1 MAIKDRKSKRRKA
14 TPRSGA
20 AAQAQAP
27 GAPADDATT
36 PNPAAP
42 RARYVSPRPAR
53 ERRLNFS
60 LRLMMSFILTAL
72 VTVII
77 LVLVLRFQ
85 FMGEFSEYSRS
96 NVRQLATITA
106 HALADHYGAN
116 GQWDREAIRTI
127 VVRNAE
133 TTDVNIE
140 VVDASGEL
148 VFSDIQHAD
157 PLEQTQL
164 GESATGAASSDDD
177 SLVESPITV
186 DERTVGYVRIWTYAD
201 EPLLTRADSQ
211 FLAST
216 YLALAFAAGAAIVF
230 AWILG
235 VWMSRSIARPIDRI
249 TTTARD
255 IRNGNLAARTG
266 LTGTDE
272 LGELGATFDEM
283 AAKLETDLRTEHR
296 LTSDVAHELR
306 TPLMSIIVNVEA
318 MQDGVLPADNEHLE
332 LVAGEVRRL
341 SRLVDAMLRLSR
353 IENGTT
359 PVNAEVTDIV
369 GLARTIVA
377 NQEQLFADQGL
388 TLRFRLDA
396 PRPQVFADVDRDLMR
411 QVVVNLLSNAMRYTS
426 EGGNVVVAVG
436 QDKDDVLISVTDT
449 GMGIE
454 QEDLERIFARF
465 WRSDASRE
473 RDSGGLGVGLALVRE
488 IVARHGG
495 FVSVESEVGRGST
508 FTIHL
513 PRHHGWLPAQPE

>member
-1 MAIKDRKSKRRKA
+1 M
-14 TPRSGA
+14 
-20 AAQAQAP
+20 
-27 GAPADDATT
+27 
-36 PNPAAP
+36 
-42 RARYVSPRPAR
+42 
-53 ERRLNFS
+53 NFS

-85 FMGEFSEYSRS
+85 FLGEFTDYSRS
-96 NVRQLATITA
+96 NLRQLATITA
-106 HALADHYGAN
+106 HALADHYGD
-116 GQWDREAIRTI
+116 GTWDREAIRTI
-127 VVRNAE
+127 VMRNAE
-133 TTDVNIE
+133 ATDVNIQ
-140 VVDASGEL
+140 VLAADGEL
-148 VFSDIQHAD
+148 IFEDVQHTD
-157 PLEQTQL
+157 PLAQTQL
-164 GESATGAASSDDD
+164 PGAENTGNEESAIEA
-177 SLVESPITV
+177 PITIA
-186 DERTVGYVRIWTYAD
+186 ERVVGQVRIWTYAD
-201 EPLLTRADSQ
+201 EPLLTNTDEQ
-211 FLAST
+211 FLANT
-216 YLALAFAAGAAIVF
+216 YIALAFAVGAAIVF

-235 VWMSRSIARPIDRI
+235 MWMSRSIARPIDRI
-249 TTTARD
+249 TTVARD

-266 LTGTDE
+266 LSGDDE

-283 AAKLETDLRTEHR
+283 AAKLEADLRTEHR

-396 PRPQVFADVDRDLMR
+396 PRPQVLADVDRDLMR

-436 QDKDDVLISVTDT
+436 QDKDDALISVTDT

-473 RDSGGLGVGLALVRE
+473 RDSGGLGVGLSLVRE
-488 IVARHGG
+488 IVQRHGG